1 MDSRDN
7 ELARQQQERRKR
19 VSRIKTSIIMT
30 IAIWMAIS
38 ILAIVVLGIMVVKLN
53 SRIYKLELQLNT
65 AISST
70 VDDTAS
76 DDGDTA
82 SDDENS
88 GAKTQAVVKQ
98 LESEDNVY
106 HDGDTRKVY
115 LTFDCI
121 PGDNTGAILDA
132 LAKCGVKATFFV
144 TADTSGK
151 YDDVY
156 KRIVQDGHTIA
167 MASYSN
173 SYSKIYES
181 TEAFTDDLTQI
192 CDYIT
197 NLTGAAPDIYRFP
210 GGSMNQISN
219 VDMVELV
226 KILNSKHITY
236 FDWNV
241 NSGDTAD
248 NCSVDDIVNNVTSG
262 IAKYDNSV
270 VLLHDDSNRSTTA
283 EAIEPLVES
292 IKAQGAEIL
301 PIDNNTYKVQYIKS
315 DTVG

>member
-1 MDSRDN
+1 MDSKDN

-19 VSRIKTSIIMT
+19 VSRIKTGIIMT
-30 IAIWMAIS
+30 IAIWIAIS

-70 VDDTAS
+70 VTGTES
-76 DDGDTA
+76 DDGDIA
-82 SDDENS
+82 SDEESS

-98 LESEDNVY
+98 LESKDNVY

-132 LAKCGVKATFFV
+132 LANCGVKATFFV

-181 TEAFTDDLTQI
+181 TEAFTDDLGQI
-192 CDYIT
+192 SDYIT
-197 NLTGAAPDIYRFP
+197 Q
-210 GGSMNQISN
+210 S
-219 VDMVELV
+219 
-226 KILNSKHITY
+226 
-236 FDWNV
+236 DWN
-241 NSGDTAD
+241 
-248 NCSVDDIVNNVTSG
+248 
-262 IAKYDNSV
+262 
-270 VLLHDDSNRSTTA
+270 STGYLSFSRWQH
-283 EAIEPLVES
+283 EP
-292 IKAQGAEIL
+292 
-301 PIDNNTYKVQYIKS
+301 D
-315 DTVG
+315 